1 MLSLFF
7 LRKIKFDLGQSL
19 GQGHFYAFLHIFRPK
34 KRFLHIFTHFHNE
47 SNIFTLFQTSRRP
60 KCHSDIPRT
69 PSPMSSHQ
77 LHCHDYRDN
86 VYIFMYTL
94 YLYALCVSRPDTP
107 NTVPFSVYAPLT
119 RLTVRLVSLIRIRIT
134 YTFNVDAPLAS
145 PFNPFNSL
153 YIYIILIHITYT

>member
-7 LRKIKFDLGQSL
+7 YIKIKFDLGQSL
-19 GQGHFYAFLHIFRPK
+19 AQEHFYTFS
-34 KRFLHIFTHFHNE
+34 HIFTHFHNE
-47 SNIFTLFQTSRRP
+47 RNIFKPKNNFSQRKQHFHIQRRP
-60 KCHSDIPRT
+60 KPYSDIPRT
-69 PSPMSSHQ
+69 PSPMLSHQ

-107 NTVPFSVYAPLT
+107 NTVPFSVYAPLA
-119 RLTVRLVSLIRIRIT
+119 RLTVRLVSLIRIRVT
-134 YTFNVDAPLAS
+134 YTFNADAPLAC

-153 YIYIILIHITYT
+153 YLYV